1 MVNKRDPLLL
11 GVTATLD
18 RGDGVGLNN
27 VFQEIVFTL
36 DLLPMIEAGYLSDI
50 RAKQIR
56 LAADFNQLHTRA
68 GDFIPAE
75 TGRVFLNAN
84 GPEQVAAA
92 IQEHAPQRKTLV
104 FTADVAGAYAVADAV
119 ADTGLPA
126 AAVDGL
132 THPRERRR
140 LLRAF
145 RNGDVQVLAN
155 CGIATEGYDE
165 PSVNCVVIAR
175 PTKSRALYTQ
185 MIGRGTRR
193 HPGKDDCLV
202 LDVVGA
208 TRRHD
213 LQTTATLFGLPTAAL
228 TSASVGEIVAARRE
242 QAAAER
248 VQGELVAQTVEL
260 FHRRPV
266 HWVEGLDGCFVLST
280 GQGSL
285 ILRPVGEI
293 WTVEH
298 RPIGAKATVLI
309 DGLSL
314 NFAQGY
320 AEDYAR
326 TLGAATP
333 LLVRDAAWRFL
344 EPTEKQRQALRRLR
358 IPIAGIYTRGE
369 ASDAISR
376 ATARLGAA

>member
-1 MVNKRDPLLL
+1 M
-11 GVTATLD
+11 
-18 RGDGVGLNN
+18 
-27 VFQEIVFTL
+27 
-36 DLLPMIEAGYLSDI
+36 
-50 RAKQIR
+50 
-56 LAADFNQLHTRA
+56 
-68 GDFIPAE
+68 
-75 TGRVFLNAN
+75 
-84 GPEQVAAA
+84 
-92 IQEHAPQRKTLV
+92 
-104 FTADVAGAYAVADAV
+104 
-119 ADTGLPA
+119 
-126 AAVDGL
+126 

-145 RNGDVQVLAN
+145 RDGDVQVLAN

-185 MIGRGTRR
+185 MVGRGTRR

-242 QAAAER
+242 RAAAER

-285 ILRPVGEI
+285 ILRPVGET

-298 RPIGAKATVLI
+298 RPIGAQATVLI